1 MDSLQQIY
9 KIIKQVVQTA
19 KVEGKLTGF
28 FIGNTAKIDS
38 YGLYFTPIRN
48 PSIMV
53 AGGVIVYSE
62 KQAIDVAKAV
72 DGKVQYILVDAEKK
86 IPPSKDGVLANV
98 ERALGSLHG
107 LHLFYSIGCSSTQR

>member
-1 MDSLQQIY
+1 MDSLQQVNRTIE
-9 KIIKQVVQTA
+9 QVVQTA

-48 PSIMV
+48 TSIMI

-62 KQAIDVAKAV
+62 KQAIDIAKAV
-72 DGKVQYILVDAEKK
+72 DEKVQYILVDEEKK
-86 IPPSKDGVLANV
+86 FQMKCLYLEN
-98 ERALGSLHG
+98 
-107 LHLFYSIGCSSTQR
+107 QRM